1 MICLFKNSKTILNFS
16 YVPGSEDFGNNLIN
30 FCEENNVK
38 KLIHI
43 STCEV
48 FGKKKGLYLNEKDY
62 CLPYT
67 KYQKDKKK
75 VEDILLNNSKK
86 TRVCIL
92 RPTVVFGNG
101 SKNLLKLI
109 NEVKYKSY
117 IYNFLKLSLFKKRR
131 LNLLSVN
138 YLSEVIR
145 FMISKNLDKDEIFLV
160 SQCENENNN
169 FYFVFKEIE
178 RLLNKK
184 NKIKPISLN
193 LFFIKFLLYIL
204 NKQKIKLD
212 TIFDNSKLIKYG
224 FKTKVKFEKDLNQY
238 LNNVI

>member
-1 MICLFKNSKTILNFS
+1 M
-16 YVPGSEDFGNNLIN
+16 
-30 FCEENNVK
+30 
-38 KLIHI
+38 
-43 STCEV
+43 
-48 FGKKKGLYLNEKDY
+48 
-62 CLPYT
+62 
-67 KYQKDKKK
+67 
-75 VEDILLNNSKK
+75 
-86 TRVCIL
+86 CIL

>member
-1 MICLFKNSKTILNFS
+1 
-16 YVPGSEDFGNNLIN
+16 
-30 FCEENNVK
+30 
-38 KLIHI
+38 
-43 STCEV
+43 
-48 FGKKKGLYLNEKDY
+48 
-62 CLPYT
+62 
-67 KYQKDKKK
+67 
-75 VEDILLNNSKK
+75 
-86 TRVCIL
+86 
-92 RPTVVFGNG
+92 
-101 SKNLLKLI
+101 
-109 NEVKYKSY
+109 
-117 IYNFLKLSLFKKRR
+117 
-131 LNLLSVN
+131 
-138 YLSEVIR
+138 
-145 FMISKNLDKDEIFLV
+145 MISKNLDKDEIFLV

-184 NKIKPISLN
+184 NKIKLILLN